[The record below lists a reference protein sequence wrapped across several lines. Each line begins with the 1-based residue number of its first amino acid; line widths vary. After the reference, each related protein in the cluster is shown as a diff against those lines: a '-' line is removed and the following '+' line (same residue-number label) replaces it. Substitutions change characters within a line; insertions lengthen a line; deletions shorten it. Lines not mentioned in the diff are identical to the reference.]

1 MILVI
6 EFAHRNN
13 QVVGRAANES
23 FVPDAATDPDNFTVD
38 IEPNFNEKVSV
49 RF

>member
-1 MILVI
+1 M
-6 EFAHRNN
+6 
-13 QVVGRAANES
+13 VGRAA
-23 FVPDAATDPDNFTVD
+23 DAATDPDNFTVD